1 MVLYR
6 RRSRPI
12 RQRLAIVVV
21 VVREA
26 RATRQNGEDY
36 QLATKWTLGRRTMRM
51 PERRQKRVVSSR
63 LGLIQPRRPM
73 STRIAG
79 RMVTAATNAT
89 KIAIANA
96 GPTVE
101 NTAAG

>member
-1 MVLYR
+1 
-6 RRSRPI
+6 
-12 RQRLAIVVV
+12 
-21 VVREA
+21 
-26 RATRQNGEDY
+26 
-36 QLATKWTLGRRTMRM
+36 MRM

-89 KIAIANA
+89 KIAIAKA

-101 NTAAG
+101 NTGSRVKIIAKNVTATVAADAAITLPIEANARLTASSEGSHACGT